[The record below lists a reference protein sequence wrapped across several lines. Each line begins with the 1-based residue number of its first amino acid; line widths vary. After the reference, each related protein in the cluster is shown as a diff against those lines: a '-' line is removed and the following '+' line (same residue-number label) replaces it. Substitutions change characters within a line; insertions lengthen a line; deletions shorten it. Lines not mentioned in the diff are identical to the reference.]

1 MRLGIPP
8 VETAHDR
15 HRTRIRSPHAEH
27 GARFAIVSDKVSPH
41 LFVHAVVAALIEEV
55 QILISKEVW
64 VGEGRFGRH
73 ASARRLRPPV
83 YRKKRRLG
91 YLGSNP
97 RLSGFCDDPIKPF
110 ESIIVAIEGN

>member
-55 QILISKEVW
+55 QILISKELG
-64 VGEGRFGRH
+64 VGESGFGAH
-73 ASARRLRPPV
+73 GLGESVPRLV
-83 YRKKRRLG
+83 YRKTYGATRG
-91 YLGSNP
+91 VCGITP
-97 RLSGFCDDPIKPF
+97 RKANAQGDFLPYQALFG
-110 ESIIVAIEGN
+110 VT